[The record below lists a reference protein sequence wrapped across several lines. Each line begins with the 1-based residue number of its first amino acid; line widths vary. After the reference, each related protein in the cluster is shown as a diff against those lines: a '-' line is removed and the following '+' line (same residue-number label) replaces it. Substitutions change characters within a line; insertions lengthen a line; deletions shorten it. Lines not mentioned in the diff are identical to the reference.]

1 MDNQKKKTNVKKRH
15 TSSSWEKRS
24 QSIKDSVK
32 SKISQ
37 NSKPITSVNSQT
49 SVNNSTSVN
58 TQDTSKPVETR
69 TTTTAEKTTPPSDT
83 SKAKKSSIWSIGAKI
98 PKPVKWL
105 GKNTLKGIIPAA
117 SDRALDSINDTS
129 SLYYDP
135 NTGMYVDSADMQAIW
150 QKNLAN
156 NNWAYNLPYSAF
168 NKLPDALGEGISDV
182 LRVKDPKAR
191 KIASDIT
198 NALSYAI
205 PYYGIGKGIYDI
217 ADKASNTIWDT
228 NRDMDMLKE
237 LRYGDLGYS
246 NKWLLDNDTGSWLD
260 APAALGESLWEGI
273 KTASA
278 NDWVYNL
285 TGLGRRSG
293 FSEQSD
299 VYKLGQQTITKMMH
313 KMLEDTDN
321 FNPTNVNSRAT
332 LNKFNMMN
340 QLLKNSDR
348 YWELQSIKRDNNM
361 SDESFNNYL
370 SNAGIDTNMY
380 RGMEYAAKQL
390 YNLGDNQER
399 NGLKY
404 DNSIISTQAPMLQ
417 YKYAR
422 KQKPIKDDPLGNL
435 VGGNHILDGYHKVG
449 NTFVNTNPKK
459 VSEPVTE
466 VKEENKDDTPKKEA
480 SVEPVLEFMSPNDPG
495 YIKGDPMTFTKEYN
509 KRHGIK
515 DVTDFYDIWK

>member
-1 MDNQKKKTNVKKRH
+1 MSNDKKGSKYVIPSNKKI
-15 TSSSWEKRS
+15 K
-24 QSIKDSVK
+24 QSIKESVK
-32 SKISQ
+32 SKASQ
-37 NSKPITSVNSQT
+37 KRTTNTNTSTTKPTE
-49 SVNNSTSVN
+49 
-58 TQDTSKPVETR
+58 KPA
-69 TTTTAEKTTPPSDT
+69 TTTTTKKTTPPADT
-83 SKAKKSSIWSIGAKI
+83 SKAKKSPLWDKAKF
-98 PKPVKWL
+98 L
-105 GKNTLKGIIPAA
+105 GKGVIP
-117 SDRALDSINDTS
+117 RGVNYALNKVNDTS

-135 NTGMYVDSADMQAIW
+135 NTGMYVDSSDMHPIW

-156 NNWAYNLPYSAF
+156 NSDLYNFPYFIF
-168 NKLPDALGEGISDV
+168 NKVPDAVGDFASNV
-182 LRVKDPKAR
+182 LDIKNPTAR
-191 KIASDIT
+191 KLVSTGVDIG
-198 NALSYAI
+198 SYFI
-205 PYYGIGKGIYDI
+205 PVYGVGKGIYDI
-217 ADKASNTIWDT
+217 GDKVSNTIWDT
-228 NRDMDMLKE
+228 NRDMGMLQD

-246 NKWLLDNDTGSWLD
+246 NKWLLDNDTGSLLD
-260 APAALGESLWEGI
+260 APAAFTESLWEGI

-278 NDWVYNL
+278 NDWIYNL
-285 TGLGRRSG
+285 TGLSRRSG

-321 FNPTNVNSRAT
+321 FNPANAKSRVI
-332 LNKFNMMN
+332 LNQFNMMN

-459 VSEPVTE
+459 VPEPVTE
-466 VKEENKDDTPKKEA
+466 VKEERKDDTPKKEA
-480 SVEPVLEFMSPNDPG
+480 SVEPVLEFMGPNDPG

>member
-1 MDNQKKKTNVKKRH
+1 MDNQKKKTNTKKRKH
-15 TSSSWEKRS
+15 TSSSWKKKS
-24 QSIKDSVK
+24 QGIKDSVK
-32 SKISQ
+32 SKIAQ

-49 SVNNSTSVN
+49 SVNNSTSIN
-58 TQDTSKPVETR
+58 TQDTSKPAEKPAA
-69 TTTTAEKTTPPSDT
+69 TTTTTTTTEKTTPHADT
-83 SKAKKSSIWSIGAKI
+83 SKAKKSPLWNKT
-98 PKPVKWL
+98 KLV
-105 GKNTLKGIIPAA
+105 GKGVLPRGVNY
-117 SDRALDSINDTS
+117 ALDKVNDTS
-129 SLYYDP
+129 SLYYDS
-135 NTGMYVDSADMQAIW
+135 NTGMYVKSSDMQPIW

-156 NNWAYNLPYSAF
+156 NNNLYNAPYFIF
-168 NKLPDALGEGISDV
+168 NKVPDAVGDLANNVLG
-182 LRVKDPKAR
+182 LKNPTAR
-191 KIASDIT
+191 ELLSTGVDIG
-198 NALSYAI
+198 SYFI
-205 PYYGIGKGIYDI
+205 PYYGVGKGIYDI
-217 ADKASNTIWDT
+217 GDKVSNTIWDT
-228 NRDMDMLKE
+228 NRDMDMLQD

-260 APAALGESLWEGI
+260 GPAAFGESLWEGI

-299 VYKLGQQTITKMMH
+299 VYKLGQQTTIKMMQ
-313 KMLEDTDN
+313 KMLEDTNN
-321 FNPTNVNSRAT
+321 FDPANVNSRAT

-348 YWELQSIKRDNNM
+348 YWELQSIKRDNDM

-370 SNAGIDTNMY
+370 NNAGIDTNMY

-459 VSEPVTE
+459 VLEPVTE
-466 VKEENKDDTPKKEA
+466 IQENKKDDTPKKET

>member
-1 MDNQKKKTNVKKRH
+1 MSNDKKGSKYVIPSNEEIK
-15 TSSSWEKRS
+15 
-24 QSIKDSVK
+24 QSIKESAK
-32 SKISQ
+32 SKASQ
-37 NSKPITSVNSQT
+37 KQTTNTNTNTNTTKPAE
-49 SVNNSTSVN
+49 
-58 TQDTSKPVETR
+58 KP
-69 TTTTAEKTTPPSDT
+69 TTTTAITAEKSTPPLDT
-83 SKAKKSSIWSIGAKI
+83 SKVKKSSIWDKT

-105 GKNTLKGIIPAA
+105 GKKIIKGAVPVA
-117 SDRALDSINDTS
+117 SNWALDNINDTS

-191 KIASDIT
+191 EIVSGIT
-198 NALSYAI
+198 NVLSYAV

-217 ADKASNTIWDT
+217 ADKTSNTIWDT
-228 NRDMDMLKE
+228 NRDIDMIKD

-246 NKWLLDNDTGSWLD
+246 NKWLLDNDTGSLLD
-260 APAALGESLWEGI
+260 GPAAFGESLWEGI

-285 TGLGRRSG
+285 TGLGRRTG
-293 FSEQSD
+293 FSPQSD

-313 KMLEDTDN
+313 KMLEDTGN
-321 FNPTNVNSRAT
+321 FDPANKNSRAT

-340 QLLKNSDR
+340 QLLENSDR
-348 YWELQSIKRDNNM
+348 YWELQSIKKDKNM
-361 SDESFNNYL
+361 SDESFNDYL
-370 SNAGIDTNMY
+370 NNAGIDTNTY

-422 KQKPIKDDPLGNL
+422 KQKPIADDPLGNL
-435 VGGNHILDGYHKVG
+435 VGGTNILDGYHKVG

-459 VSEPVTE
+459 VPEPVTE
-466 VKEENKDDTPKKEA
+466 VKEEKKDDTPKKET
-480 SVEPVLEFMSPNDPG
+480 SIEPVLEFMSPNDPG

>member
-1 MDNQKKKTNVKKRH
+1 MSNDKKGSKYVIPSNEEIK
-15 TSSSWEKRS
+15 
-24 QSIKDSVK
+24 QSIKESVK
-32 SKISQ
+32 SKASQ
-37 NSKPITSVNSQT
+37 K
-49 SVNNSTSVN
+49 
-58 TQDTSKPVETR
+58 R
-69 TTTTAEKTTPPSDT
+69 TTNTNTSTTKPAEKPATTATKKTTSPVDT
-83 SKAKKSSIWSIGAKI
+83 SKAKKSPLWNKAKL
-98 PKPVKWL
+98 L
-105 GKNTLKGIIPAA
+105 GKSLGPGAVNY
-117 SDRALDSINDTS
+117 ALNKVNDTS

-135 NTGMYVDSADMQAIW
+135 NTGMYMNSSDMYPIW

-156 NNWAYNLPYSAF
+156 NNDLYNAPYFIF
-168 NKLPDALGEGISDV
+168 NKVPDAVGDLANNVLGLKNPTAREIISTGV
-182 LRVKDPKAR
+182 
-191 KIASDIT
+191 DIG
-198 NALSYAI
+198 SYFI
-205 PYYGIGKGIYDI
+205 PYYGVGKGIYDI

-228 NRDMDMLKE
+228 NRDMDMLQD

-246 NKWLLDNDTGSWLD
+246 NKWLLNNDNGGWL
-260 APAALGESLWEGI
+260 PGFGTSIWEGI

-278 NDWVYNL
+278 NDWFHDL
-285 TGLGRRSG
+285 TGWGRRTG

-299 VYKLGQQTITKMMH
+299 VYKLGQQTTIKMMQ

-321 FNPTNVNSRAT
+321 FDPANANSRAT

-370 SNAGIDTNMY
+370 NNAGIDTNMY

-404 DNSIISTQAPMLQ
+404 DNSIISTQTPMLQ

-422 KQKPIKDDPLGNL
+422 KQKPIKDDPLGSL

-459 VSEPVTE
+459 VPEPVTE
-466 VKEENKDDTPKKEA
+466 VQEEKKDDTPKKEA

>member
-1 MDNQKKKTNVKKRH
+1 MDNQKKKTNVKKRRH
-15 TSSSWEKRS
+15 TSSSWVKKS
-24 QSIKDSVK
+24 QGIKDSVK
-32 SKISQ
+32 SKIAQ
-37 NSKPITSVNSQT
+37 NSKPITSVNFQT
-49 SVNNSTSVN
+49 SVNNSTSIN
-58 TQDTSKPVETR
+58 TQDTSKPAEKPATTA
-69 TTTTAEKTTPPSDT
+69 TTTKKTTPPADT
-83 SKAKKSSIWSIGAKI
+83 SKAKKSPLWNKAWNKAKFWGKSVI
-98 PKPVKWL
+98 PRGV
-105 GKNTLKGIIPAA
+105 NY
-117 SDRALDSINDTS
+117 ALDKVNDTS

-135 NTGMYVDSADMQAIW
+135 NTGMYVKSSDMQSIW

-156 NNWAYNLPYSAF
+156 NNDLYNAPYFIF
-168 NKLPDALGEGISDV
+168 NKVPDAVGDF
-182 LRVKDPKAR
+182 
-191 KIASDIT
+191 AS
-198 NALSYAI
+198 NALGLKNPTAREGVSTGVDIGSYFI
-205 PYYGIGKGIYDI
+205 PYYGVGKGIYDI
-217 ADKASNTIWDT
+217 GDKVANTIWDT
-228 NRDMDMLKE
+228 NRDMDMLKD

-260 APAALGESLWEGI
+260 GPAAFAESLWEGI

-285 TGLGRRSG
+285 TGWGRRSG

-299 VYKLGQQTITKMMH
+299 VYKLGQQTTIKMMQ
-313 KMLEDTDN
+313 KMLEDTNN
-321 FNPTNVNSRAT
+321 FDPANAKSRVT
-332 LNKFNMMN
+332 LNQFNMMN

-380 RGMEYAAKQL
+380 SGMEYAAKQL

-449 NTFVNTNPKK
+449 NTFINTNPKK
-459 VSEPVTE
+459 VPEPVTE
-466 VKEENKDDTPKKEA
+466 VKEEKKDDTPKKEA

>member
-1 MDNQKKKTNVKKRH
+1 MSNDKKGSKYVIPSNEEIK
-15 TSSSWEKRS
+15 
-24 QSIKDSVK
+24 QSIKESVK
-32 SKISQ
+32 SKASQ
-37 NSKPITSVNSQT
+37 KRTTNTNT
-49 SVNNSTSVN
+49 STS
-58 TQDTSKPVETR
+58 TTKPTEKPA
-69 TTTTAEKTTPPSDT
+69 TTTKKTTPPTDT
-83 SKAKKSSIWSIGAKI
+83 SKAKKSPLWDKT
-98 PKPVKWL
+98 PKPVKVV
-105 GKNTLKGIIPAA
+105 GKSILKGIIPAA
-117 SDRALDSINDTS
+117 SNWALDNINDTS

-182 LRVKDPKAR
+182 LRVKDPTAR
-191 KIASDIT
+191 KIVSGIT
-198 NALSYAI
+198 NAASYAI
-205 PYYGIGKGIYDI
+205 PYYGVGKGIYDI
-217 ADKASNTIWDT
+217 GDKVANTIWDT
-228 NRDMDMLKE
+228 NRDMDMLKD

-260 APAALGESLWEGI
+260 EPAAFAESLWEGI

-285 TGLGRRSG
+285 TGWGRRSG

-299 VYKLGQQTITKMMH
+299 VYKLGQQTTIKMMQ

-321 FNPTNVNSRAT
+321 FDPTNVNSRAI

-361 SDESFNNYL
+361 SDESFHNYL
-370 SNAGIDTNMY
+370 SNAGIDENTY
-380 RGMEYAAKQL
+380 KGMEYAAKQL

-459 VSEPVTE
+459 VPEPVTE
-466 VKEENKDDTPKKEA
+466 VKEEKKDDTPKKEA

-495 YIKGDPMTFTKEYN
+495 YTKGDPMTFTKEYN

>member
-1 MDNQKKKTNVKKRH
+1 MSDKKGSKYVIPSNEEIK
-15 TSSSWEKRS
+15 
-24 QSIKDSVK
+24 QSIKESVK
-32 SKISQ
+32 SKASQ
-37 NSKPITSVNSQT
+37 K
-49 SVNNSTSVN
+49 
-58 TQDTSKPVETR
+58 R
-69 TTTTAEKTTPPSDT
+69 TTNTNTNTNTTKPTEKPTNTTKKTTPPADT
-83 SKAKKSSIWSIGAKI
+83 SKGKKSPLWNKAKL
-98 PKPVKWL
+98 V
-105 GKNTLKGIIPAA
+105 GKGILPG
-117 SDRALDSINDTS
+117 SVNYALNKVNDTS

-135 NTGMYVDSADMQAIW
+135 NTGMYVKSSDMGPIW

-156 NNWAYNLPYSAF
+156 NSNAYNLPYTIF
-168 NKLPDALGEGISDV
+168 NKVPDAVGDLANNV
-182 LRVKDPKAR
+182 LDIKNPTAR
-191 KIASDIT
+191 ELVSTGVDIG
-198 NALSYAI
+198 SYFI
-205 PYYGIGKGIYDI
+205 PYYGVGKGIYDI
-217 ADKASNTIWDT
+217 GDKVSNTIWDT
-228 NRDMDMLKE
+228 NRDMDMLQD

-260 APAALGESLWEGI
+260 APAAFGESLWEGI

-278 NDWVYNL
+278 NDWFHDL
-285 TGLGRRSG
+285 TGYGRRTG

-299 VYKLGQQTITKMMH
+299 VYKLGQQTTIKMMQ

-321 FNPTNVNSRAT
+321 FDPANAKSRVI
-332 LNKFNMMN
+332 LNQFNMMN
-340 QLLKNSDR
+340 QLLKNSDS
-348 YWELQSIKRDNNM
+348 YWQLQSIKRDNNM

-459 VSEPVTE
+459 VQEPVTE
-466 VKEENKDDTPKKEA
+466 VKEEKKDDTPKKEA

>member
-1 MDNQKKKTNVKKRH
+1 MNDKKGSKYVIPSNEEIK
-15 TSSSWEKRS
+15 
-24 QSIKDSVK
+24 QSIKESVK
-32 SKISQ
+32 SKASQ
-37 NSKPITSVNSQT
+37 KRTTNTNTNTSTTKPAE
-49 SVNNSTSVN
+49 
-58 TQDTSKPVETR
+58 KPA
-69 TTTTAEKTTPPSDT
+69 TTTTKKTTPPTDT
-83 SKAKKSSIWSIGAKI
+83 SKAKKSPLWNKAKL
-98 PKPVKWL
+98 V
-105 GKNTLKGIIPAA
+105 GKGILPG
-117 SDRALDSINDTS
+117 SVNYALNKVNDTS

-135 NTGMYVDSADMQAIW
+135 NTGMYVKSSDMQPIW

-156 NNWAYNLPYSAF
+156 NSNTYNVPYFIF
-168 NKLPDALGEGISDV
+168 NKVPDAVGDL
-182 LRVKDPKAR
+182 AN
-191 KIASDIT
+191 
-198 NALSYAI
+198 NALGLKNPTARELISTGVDIGSYFI
-205 PYYGIGKGIYDI
+205 PYYGMGKGIYDI
-217 ADKASNTIWDT
+217 GDKVSNTIWDT
-228 NRDMDMLKE
+228 NRDMDMLQD

-260 APAALGESLWEGI
+260 TPAAFVESLWEGI

-278 NDWVYNL
+278 NDWFHNL
-285 TGLGRRSG
+285 TGYGRRTG

-299 VYKLGQQTITKMMH
+299 VYKLGQQTTIKMMQ

-321 FNPTNVNSRAT
+321 FDPTNANSRGT

-466 VKEENKDDTPKKEA
+466 VKEEKKDDTPKQET